1 METEMNKLILI
12 AAAFA
17 AFTVTIGS
25 AAEAGGCG
33 GTGYTRSY
41 RPAYR
46 SVARRVTPKVQV
58 AKTQAAPAATVAKVE
73 PEAKTET
80 AKVAAVTEN
89 STIAT
94 TDEVAETD
102 VKQEKVATAAKEVGC
117 KQFVPAAGLT
127 VSVSCNN

>member
-1 METEMNKLILI
+1 MNKLILI

-25 AAEAGGCG
+25 AAEAGCG
-33 GTGYTRSY
+33 GSGYSRSFY
-41 RPAYR
+41 RPAHR
-46 SVARRVTPKVQV
+46 SVSRRVTPKVQV
-58 AKTQAAPAATVAKVE
+58 AKKQVAPAAAVAKVE

-94 TDEVAETD
+94 TDAKVAETE
-102 VKQEKVATAAKEVGC
+102 VKEEKVATSAKEVGC

-127 VSVSCNN
+127 VSVSCTN